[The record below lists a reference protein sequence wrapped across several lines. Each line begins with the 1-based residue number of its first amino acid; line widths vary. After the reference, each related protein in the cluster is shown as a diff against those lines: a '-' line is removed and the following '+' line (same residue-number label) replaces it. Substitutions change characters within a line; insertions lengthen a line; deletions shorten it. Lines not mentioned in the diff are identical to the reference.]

1 MRLVYGRGDHFQR
14 LSCGLDMYLRKDRR
28 VFVRFYSPGKRVT
41 YRSYEMIGL
50 TLPPMREIAK
60 LLDDEHVPALLR
72 DLYEDWVSE
81 CIQYPDDID

>member
-1 MRLVYGRGDHFQR
+1 
-14 LSCGLDMYLRKDRR
+14 MYLRKDRR